1 MSWQYY
7 LIIQKQLPRSE
18 NYAHGVCSSQWLHSF
33 SKSILWKA
41 SFFPGTSILFKSFF
55 FFFPRGGSIFRG
67 YRGLDPH
74 SPINNKISSLFMA
87 EKLKLQVVAVDYIF
101 KCVYMPKISHI
112 PVYAGISTP
121 QLQLINTRDVFVF
134 FI

>member
-1 MSWQYY
+1 
-7 LIIQKQLPRSE
+7 
-18 NYAHGVCSSQWLHSF
+18 
-33 SKSILWKA
+33 
-41 SFFPGTSILFKSFF
+41 
-55 FFFPRGGSIFRG
+55 
-67 YRGLDPH
+67 
-74 SPINNKISSLFMA
+74 MA

>member
-41 SFFPGTSILFKSFF
+41 SFFPGTSILYIQVFF
-55 FFFPRGGSIFRG
+55 FFFFQGVAPSSEGIE
-67 YRGLDPH
+67 GL
-74 SPINNKISSLFMA
+74 I
-87 EKLKLQVVAVDYIF
+87 
-101 KCVYMPKISHI
+101 HI
-112 PVYAGISTP
+112 A
-121 QLQLINTRDVFVF
+121 R
-134 FI
+134 